1 MKTSIEIIDDIT
13 VELMQLNRA
22 QAVTDESNKSYF
34 QGMIDALTKKR
45 ADLMIDVRKYSKK
58 MAIILD
64 TLTEEDFK

>member
-13 VELMQLNRA
+13 IELMQLNRA
-22 QAVTDESNKSYF
+22 QAITDESNKSYF

-45 ADLMIDVRKYSKK
+45 DDLMLDVRKYSKK

-64 TLTEEDFK
+64 ALTEEDFK